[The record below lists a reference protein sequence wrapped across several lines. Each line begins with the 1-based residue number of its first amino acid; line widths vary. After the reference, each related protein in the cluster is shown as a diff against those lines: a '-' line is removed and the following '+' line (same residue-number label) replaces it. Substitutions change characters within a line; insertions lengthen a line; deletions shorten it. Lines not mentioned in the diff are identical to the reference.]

1 MRRTATILLVLAGA
15 VGAKEE
21 NLLPDGDWATRSLS
35 GQATFEK
42 VRGKRRRSKALKVT
56 RPARFG
62 KVEAAW
68 RDFTLPRGKR
78 DGQIRVTALVRGEKL
93 GNAWLRCI
101 LWDDAGEDLGTTDI
115 NGNTALHGT
124 FKWTEIERV
133 LDLPAG
139 VAKGRILLHVFAGET
154 LWIDDVRIEHV
165 PPKGGKK
172 RGGLELENGDF
183 ERSKSGWRKLP
194 SPASDLRVALD
205 RRVRAT
211 GKGALRLERKG
222 DRFLPQE
229 GVAADVPDVGR
240 VRRVTLHVAAR
251 CEGGARAVAVL
262 LAFDKRDRFLGSAR
276 TVVAEPAD
284 AFKEA
289 RVELKLPPHT
299 RALTVALALEGAGRV
314 WFDDV
319 ALEGK

>member
-15 VGAKEE
+15 LGAKEE
-21 NLLPDGDWATRSLS
+21 NLLPDGEWATQSFS
-35 GQATFEK
+35 GQAVFER
-42 VRGKRRRSKALKVT
+42 VRGKKRRSKALKVT

-78 DGQIRVTALVRGEKL
+78 DGQIRVSAFVKGEKL

-101 LWDDAGEDLGTTDI
+101 LWDEAGEKLGTTDV
-115 NGNTALHGT
+115 NGNKALHGT

-133 LDLPAG
+133 IDLPAG
-139 VAKGRILLHVFAGET
+139 AARGRILLHVFAGET
-154 LWIDDVRIEHV
+154 VWVDDVRIVHV
-165 PPKGGKK
+165 APKGGAK
-172 RGGLELENGDF
+172 RAALALANGDF
-183 ERSKSGWRKLP
+183 EKSKSGWRTLF
-194 SPASDLRVALD
+194 SPASELRVTVD

-222 DRFLPQE
+222 DRFLPQV
-229 GVAADVPDVGR
+229 GVGADVTDVGR
-240 VRRVTLHVAAR
+240 ARRVRLHLAAR
-251 CEGGARAVAVL
+251 CEPGARAVAVL
-262 LAFDKRDRFLGSAR
+262 LAYDKRDRFLGSER
-276 TVVAEPAD
+276 TVVAEPTD

-289 RVELKLPPHT
+289 HVELKLPPHT
-299 RALTVALALEGAGRV
+299 TALTVALALEGTGSV